1 MNGKKQKRLTMRAVN
16 KHLSALRDTER
27 SLIGYFQCIKILT
40 WLQGWGGGGRGRGET
55 KGIYHSSLNLD
66 VISFV
71 LFPQASEPSLNFNIF
86 KMAH

>member
-27 SLIGYFQCIKILT
+27 SLIGYFQCIQILT
-40 WLQGWGGGGRGRGET
+40 WLRGWGGGGT
-55 KGIYHSSLNLD
+55 KGIYHSSLKLD

-71 LFPQASEPSLNFNIF
+71 LFPQASEPSFNFNIF
-86 KMAH
+86 KMAN

>member
-40 WLQGWGGGGRGRGET
+40 WLRGWRRGGGGET

-71 LFPQASEPSLNFNIF
+71 LFPQASEPSFNFNIF
-86 KMAH
+86 KMAN